1 MKNVSQT
8 FLNDNKEV
16 HMGRFF
22 GEVKFDPVHSGNT
35 GFEFTAEDIVSDS
48 VKIELNASNQTDL
61 SIGGV
66 FLGKLQIAFLPGSA
80 GDGKDNDYYKTAMI
94 SLWYE
99 ISDGM
104 SWQSVK
110 VGDYYVKDTVYENR
124 CIYLTAYDGLC
135 LFDVPFDGRETGTFF
150 QMLKQAVDR
159 VTMLT
164 FDISLHLGF
173 EEEEIEALPNGDYNY
188 TRYPINDIVTYRD
201 MLFWIA
207 QSLGGFFYIDEN
219 GGLRLWSY
227 YNFRNK
233 TVTHEIEYDE
243 RIAGSSRI
251 NDFLTGFDGVEINDL
266 QNNLIV
272 SDDVDVMTQKPYS
285 LGNNPFWQFLTDEE
299 KTDFLRNL
307 KYILYQDAVIR
318 PYKVELASAPI
329 FDLGDKLLFTG
340 GDWEAFEETPT
351 IVHSWEWSNDILTL
365 QAFGQDRQ
373 SASSSSANKM
383 GQMADRSKTIQY
395 YYYEGTSE
403 KTLYDEHTE
412 ISLGTVTFTANA
424 STQVD
429 IIAQSNPEVKKW
441 AHIYDEMDYKI
452 EYFWEYDEVEVHQAF
467 VGQDQAPEGYVI
479 HTLPFFAHVNSPGVH
494 TVTLK
499 ARWLEGNN
507 CRLHWNEL
515 IKNVTI
521 LVKGQNLAMIER
533 WDGIFQLSD
542 GFNQIIPT
550 NPVEDIDFSMNL
562 TFVEPMTDS
571 ILERVEPV
579 EPTNELRT
587 YTESIDLTI
596 EEA

>member
-1 MKNVSQT
+1 MKNVSQP
-8 FLNDNKEV
+8 FLNVNKEV
-16 HMGRFF
+16 HYGRFF

-35 GFEFTAEDIVSDS
+35 GFEFDDEDIVSDS
-48 VKIELNASNQTDL
+48 VKIALVGSDQTDL

-66 FLGKLQIAFLPGSA
+66 FLGKLDIAFLPGSA
-80 GDGKDNDYYKTAMI
+80 GDGKDNDYYKQAMI

-99 ISDGM
+99 ISDGT
-104 SWQSVK
+104 SWDSIK
-110 VGDYYVKDTVYENR
+110 VGDYYVKDVVYENR
-124 CIYLTAYDGLC
+124 CVYLTAYDGLC

-173 EEEEIEALPNGDYNY
+173 EEEYIEDLPNGAYNY
-188 TRYPINDIVTYRD
+188 TRYPINDIATYRD

-219 GGLRLWSY
+219 GGLQLWSY
-227 YNFRNK
+227 FNFRNK
-233 TVTHEIEYDE
+233 TVTAEVEYNE

-251 NDFLTGFDGVEINDL
+251 YDYLTGFDGVQINDL

-272 SDDVDVMTQKPYS
+272 TDDVDVVVEKPYN
-285 LGNNPFWQFLTDEE
+285 LGSNPFWQFLTDEQKSDWLGE
-299 KTDFLRNL
+299 L
-307 KYILYQDAVIR
+307 KFILYRDAVVR
-318 PYKVELASAPI
+318 PYKVELMSAPI

-351 IVHSWEWSNDILTL
+351 IVHSWEWSNDTLTL
-365 QAFGQDRQ
+365 YAFGADRK
-373 SASSSSANKM
+373 SNSTSSEKM

-395 YYYEGTSE
+395 YYYEGTAE

-412 ISLGTVTFTANA
+412 ISLGTVTFTANT

-452 EYFWEYDEVEVHQAF
+452 EYFWEYDEVEIHQAY

-499 ARWLEGNN
+499 ARWLEGYN
-507 CRLHWNEL
+507 CRLYWNEL
-515 IKNVTI
+515 VKNVTI
-521 LVKGQNLAMIER
+521 LVKGQNLAVIER
-533 WDGIFQLSD
+533 WDGKIELKD

-562 TFVEPMTDS
+562 TFVEPMTDN

>member
-1 MKNVSQT
+1 MKNVSQP
-8 FLNDNKEV
+8 FLDVNKEV
-16 HMGRFF
+16 HYGRFF

-35 GFEFTAEDIVSDS
+35 GFEFDNEDIVSDS
-48 VKIELNASNQTDL
+48 VKIALVGSDQTDL

-66 FLGKLQIAFLPGSA
+66 FLGKLDIAFLPGSA
-80 GDGKDNDYYKTAMI
+80 GDGKDPDYYKQAMI

-99 ISDGM
+99 ISDGT
-104 SWQSVK
+104 SWDSVK
-110 VGDYYVKDTVYENR
+110 VGDYYVKDVVYENR
-124 CIYLTAYDGLC
+124 CVYLTAYDGLC

-173 EEEEIEALPNGDYNY
+173 EEEYIEDLPNGAYNY
-188 TRYPINDIVTYRD
+188 TRYPINDIATYRD

-219 GGLRLWSY
+219 GGLQLWSY
-227 YNFRNK
+227 FNFRNK
-233 TVTHEIEYDE
+233 TVTAEVEYNE

-251 NDFLTGFDGVEINDL
+251 YDYLTGFDGVQINDL

-272 SDDVDVMTQKPYS
+272 TDDVDVVVEKSYN
-285 LGNNPFWQFLTDEE
+285 LGSNPFWQFLTDEQKSDWLGE
-299 KTDFLRNL
+299 L
-307 KYILYQDAVIR
+307 KFILYRDAVVR
-318 PYKVELASAPI
+318 PYKVELMSAPI

-351 IVHSWEWSNDILTL
+351 IVHSWEWSNDTLTL
-365 QAFGQDRQ
+365 YAFGADRK
-373 SASSSSANKM
+373 SNSTSSDKM
-383 GQMADRSKTIQY
+383 GQMADRSKTVQY
-395 YYYEGTSE
+395 YYYEGTAE
-403 KTLYDEHTE
+403 KILNSTHTE

-429 IIAQSNPEVKKW
+429 IIAQSNPKVQTLDDGASYE
-441 AHIYDEMDYKI
+441 I
-452 EYFWEYDEVEVHQAF
+452 EYFWDYDEVEVHQAYESKDSIIDGF
-467 VGQDQAPEGYVI
+467 VI
-479 HTLPFFAHVNSPGVH
+479 HSLPLFAHVNSPGVH
-494 TVTLK
+494 TITLK
-499 ARWLEGNN
+499 ARWLDGQN
-507 CRLHWNEL
+507 CQLKWLEN
-515 IKNVTI
+515 IKNTTI

-533 WDGIFQLSD
+533 WNGIIELRD

-550 NPVEDIDFSMNL
+550 NQVEDLDFSIDM
-562 TFVEPMTDS
+562 TFLIPMSDN
-571 ILERVEPV
+571 ILERVDPMVPE
-579 EPTNELRT
+579 NNLCT

>member
-35 GFEFTAEDIVSDS
+35 GFEFTTDDIVDDS
-48 VKIELNASNQTDL
+48 VKIELNASDQTDL

-135 LFDVPFDGRETGTFF
+135 LFDVPFDGRESGTFF

-272 SDDVDVMTQKPYS
+272 SDDVGVMTQKPYS

-340 GDWEAFEETPT
+340 GDWTAFEETPS

-365 QAFGQDRQ
+365 QAFGQDRHN
-373 SASSSSANKM
+373 ASSSSANKM
-383 GQMADRSKTIQY
+383 GQMADRSKTIEY
-395 YYYEGTSE
+395 YYYESTNE
-403 KTLYDEHTE
+403 KTLYDGNPE

-424 STQVD
+424 QTSID
-429 IIAQSNPEVKKW
+429 IIAQSNPEIKRWSQLVE
-441 AHIYDEMDYKI
+441 EMDYKI
-452 EYFWEYDEVEVHQAF
+452 EYFWVYDEEEVHQAYAS
-467 VGQDQAPEGYVI
+467 QDQAPEGYVI
-479 HTLPFFAHVNSPGVH
+479 HALPFFAHVNNPGVH
-494 TVTLK
+494 NLTLK
-499 ARWLEGNN
+499 ARWISGNN
-507 CRLHWNEL
+507 CRMYWRDT
-515 IKNVTI
+515 IKNLTI
-521 LVKGQNLAMIER
+521 LVKGQNLATIDRWNGVIELADR
-533 WDGIFQLSD
+533 
-542 GFNQIIPT
+542 FNQVFPT
-550 NPVEDIDFSMNL
+550 NPLCTYDWDCNIDLLHSMLVRIEEDMGQI
-562 TFVEPMTDS
+562 TPK
-571 ILERVEPV
+571 
-579 EPTNELRT
+579 NELHT
-587 YTESIDLTI
+587 YTESFDLTI

>member
-1 MKNVSQT
+1 MKNVSQA
-8 FLNDNKEV
+8 FLNVNKQV
-16 HMGRFF
+16 HFGRFF

-35 GFEFTAEDIVSDS
+35 GFEFTATDLVNDS
-48 VKIELNASNQTDL
+48 VKIAMIGSDTSDL

-66 FLGKLQIAFLPGSA
+66 NLGKLELAFLPGSA
-80 GDGKDNDYYKTAMI
+80 GDGKDPDYFKQAMI

-99 ISDGM
+99 ISDGL
-104 SWQSVK
+104 SWESFK
-110 VGDYYVKDTVYENR
+110 VGDYYVKNTVYENR

-159 VTMLT
+159 VTMMT

-227 YNFRNK
+227 FNFRNK

-272 SDDVDVMTQKPYS
+272 TDDVDVMAQKTYS

-373 SASSSSANKM
+373 NASSSSANKM

-403 KTLYDEHTE
+403 KTLNAQHTE

-429 IIAQSNPEVKKW
+429 IIAQSNPKVQTLDNNAE
-441 AHIYDEMDYKI
+441 YEI
-452 EYFWEYDEVEVHQAF
+452 EYYWEYDEVEVHQAF
-467 VGQDQAPEGYVI
+467 ESKGSIIDGFVI
-479 HTLPFFAHVNSPGVH
+479 HSLPLFAHVNAPGVH
-494 TVTLK
+494 TITLK
-499 ARWLEGNN
+499 ARWLDGQN
-507 CRLHWNEL
+507 CQLKWL
-515 IKNVTI
+515 DTIKNITI

-533 WDGIFQLSD
+533 WNGIFQLSD
-542 GFNQIIPT
+542 GFNQILPT
-550 NPVEDIDFSMNL
+550 NQIEDLDWSMDQK
-562 TFVEPMTDS
+562 FIEAMSES
-571 ILERVEPV
+571 IFERVEQM
-579 EPTNELRT
+579 EPENNLCTF
-587 YTESIDLTI
+587 TESIDLTI